1 MTEKEQATSPALDA
15 DRQGKAKQY
24 ARIGGWLFVVSL
36 VISAL
41 YAALWL
47 ALGVSTAVKGRLLAA
62 THNPWLLVAG
72 YGLVFGLVYT
82 LLTLPLSYYS
92 GFVLPHRY
100 GQSTQTFGGWVGDLM
115 KGLLVGGLLGGL
127 VLEGVYW
134 LLRAVQDLWWLW
146 AGLGY
151 LLFAVVL
158 SNLFPVLIAPLFNK
172 FVPLEDED
180 LTARLTALAAR
191 ADARVQGV
199 FRFDM
204 SRRTKS
210 ANAGLM
216 GIGNTRRIVLGDT
229 LLDEFSADEIE
240 TVLAHELGHHVHRD
254 IWLGLT
260 VQSAIT
266 LGGLYVANLGL
277 LWGVNALGFEG
288 ISDIAALPIFA
299 LVMGAFGL
307 VTMPLGNAYSRW
319 RERMADRYALESTL
333 KPDAFADAMTRLAN
347 QNLAD
352 ADPEP
357 WVEFILHSHPAIGKR
372 VAAARAFAEAT
383 PEASG

>member
-1 MTEKEQATSPALDA
+1 
-15 DRQGKAKQY
+15 
-24 ARIGGWLFVVSL
+24 
-36 VISAL
+36 
-41 YAALWL
+41 
-47 ALGVSTAVKGRLLAA
+47 
-62 THNPWLLVAG
+62 
-72 YGLVFGLVYT
+72 
-82 LLTLPLSYYS
+82 
-92 GFVLPHRY
+92 
-100 GQSTQTFGGWVGDLM
+100 
-115 KGLLVGGLLGGL
+115 
-127 VLEGVYW
+127 
-134 LLRAVQDLWWLW
+134 
-146 AGLGY
+146 
-151 LLFAVVL
+151 
-158 SNLFPVLIAPLFNK
+158 
-172 FVPLEDED
+172 
-180 LTARLTALAAR
+180 
-191 ADARVQGV
+191 
-199 FRFDM
+199 
-204 SRRTKS
+204 
-210 ANAGLM
+210 
-216 GIGNTRRIVLGDT
+216 
-229 LLDEFSADEIE
+229 
-240 TVLAHELGHHVHRD
+240 
-254 IWLGLT
+254 

>member
-1 MTEKEQATSPALDA
+1 VFACRANNSHLSLVILSKIVCKVNHHTHFSTSLANVKIAKKFPLLASPSAGVTISTYAVRQKDGTMTEKEQATSPALDA

-24 ARIGGWLFVVSL
+24 ARIGRWLFVLSL

-216 GIGNTRRIVLGDT
+216 GIGNTRRIG
-229 LLDEFSADEIE
+229 SA
-240 TVLAHELGHHVHRD
+240 LRCNRPSR
-254 IWLGLT
+254 
-260 VQSAIT
+260 SAGCT
-266 LGGLYVANLGL
+266 SQT
-277 LWGVNALGFEG
+277 WDCF
-288 ISDIAALPIFA
+288 
-299 LVMGAFGL
+299 GA
-307 VTMPLGNAYSRW
+307 
-319 RERMADRYALESTL
+319 
-333 KPDAFADAMTRLAN
+333 
-347 QNLAD
+347 
-352 ADPEP
+352 
-357 WVEFILHSHPAIGKR
+357 
-372 VAAARAFAEAT
+372 
-383 PEASG
+383 

>member
-1 MTEKEQATSPALDA
+1 
-15 DRQGKAKQY
+15 
-24 ARIGGWLFVVSL
+24 
-36 VISAL
+36 
-41 YAALWL
+41 
-47 ALGVSTAVKGRLLAA
+47 
-62 THNPWLLVAG
+62 
-72 YGLVFGLVYT
+72 LVFGLVYT

-216 GIGNTRRIVLGDT
+216 GMGNTRRIVLGDT